1 MDLVYLMITTV
12 IIVTFRYRNTF
23 LCQVM
28 AFGQYNLTGHYV
40 LYVYTFNTYLSIYM
54 YMCLQLTPYNCQN
67 QAFIIREKDL
77 LI

>member
-28 AFGQYNLTGHYV
+28 AFGQYSLTGHYV
-40 LYVYTFNTYLSIYM
+40 LYVYTFKYLYKYLHVDVPSVNTI
-54 YMCLQLTPYNCQN
+54 
-67 QAFIIREKDL
+67 
-77 LI
+77 